1 MAVIDIDLKFERP
14 AFKLNVK
21 FSSDHLATGL
31 FGPSGSG
38 KSTLLSLL
46 AGLIRPQNG
55 HFVLDGIPLIDCAQ
69 GIHVPAHQRRI
80 GMVFQE
86 SRLFPHLSVQA
97 NLAYGL
103 KLLAEKNQ
111 QFTMQKIVDLLEI
124 GDLLAQKP
132 DQLSGGQKQRV
143 ALGRALLTSPRLL
156 LLDEPLAALD
166 MRLRDQILPF
176 LRRVKEETKIPMLY
190 VSHSI
195 DETLFLTQQLAI
207 IEAGEIVASGDFH
220 AVMHDRHALGL
231 ALSLG
236 LDNLL
241 HATLIES
248 HALLGYG
255 LARCGKHMLVIP
267 HGSHKLGDEIAIA
280 FSSSNV
286 ALSTQRL
293 HHVTIQNQLQG
304 MVTSI
309 DIIDYRTLV
318 SIDVGFKLIAEVSA
332 KSIEALGLAV
342 GSELYCLVKTQA
354 IRSYALS

>member
-14 AFKLNVK
+14 AFKLHAK

-46 AGLIRPQNG
+46 AGLICPQDG
-55 HFVLDGIPLIDCAQ
+55 HFILDGVPLIDCSQ
-69 GIHVPAHQRRI
+69 GIHVAAHQRRI

-86 SRLFPHLSVQA
+86 SRLFPHLSVKA
-97 NLAYGL
+97 NLSYGL
-103 KLLAEKNQ
+103 KLLAEKDQ
-111 QFTMQKIVDLLEI
+111 RFTMQKIVDLLEI
-124 GDLLAQKP
+124 GELLTQKP

-166 MRLRDQILPF
+166 VRLRNQILPF
-176 LRRVKEETKIPMLY
+176 LRRVKEETAIPMLY

-207 IEAGEIVASGDFH
+207 IEEGEIVASGDFH
-220 AVMHDRHALGL
+220 DVMHDRRALNL
-231 ALSLG
+231 AQSLG

-241 HATLIES
+241 HARLIEN
-248 HALLGYG
+248 HAALGYG
-255 LARCGKHMLVIP
+255 LAQCGDHTIVIP
-267 HGSHKLGDEIAIA
+267 HGGHQVGDEIAIA

-293 HHVTIQNQLQG
+293 AHVTIQNQLRG
-304 MVTSI
+304 VVASI
-309 DIIDYRTLV
+309 EVIDYRTLV
-318 SIDVGFKLIAEVSA
+318 SVDVGFKLVAEVSA
-332 KSIEALGLAV
+332 KSVEALGLTM
-342 GSELYCLVKTQA
+342 GSEVYCLVKTQA
-354 IRSYALS
+354 IRSYTIS